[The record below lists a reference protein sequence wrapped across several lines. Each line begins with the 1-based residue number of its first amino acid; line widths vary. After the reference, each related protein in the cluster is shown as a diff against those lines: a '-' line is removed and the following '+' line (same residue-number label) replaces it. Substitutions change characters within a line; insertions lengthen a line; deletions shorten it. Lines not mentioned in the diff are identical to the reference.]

1 MLELAAE
8 YPQRMSR
15 DDLAQ
20 RQDLPPRY
28 LEAILGDLAVEG
40 LIHGHRGRAGGYEL
54 ARLASNITVA
64 DVARAVDG
72 PLALVAQ
79 QRPENVACVGTS
91 EHLGELWVGL
101 RAAIRSVMDHVSL
114 ADLLAG
120 ELPPAIRELL
130 SDSNAWLP
138 R

>member
-8 YPQRMSR
+8 HPRRMSR

-28 LEAILGDLAVEG
+28 LEEILGELATEG
-40 LIHGHRGRAGGYEL
+40 LVAGHRGRSGGYEL
-54 ARLASNITVA
+54 ARPASDITVA

-72 PLALVAQ
+72 PLALVAH
-79 QRPENVACVGTS
+79 QRPENVAYVGTS

-120 ELPPAIRELL
+120 ELPPAIRELVN
-130 SDSNAWLP
+130 DSNAWLP